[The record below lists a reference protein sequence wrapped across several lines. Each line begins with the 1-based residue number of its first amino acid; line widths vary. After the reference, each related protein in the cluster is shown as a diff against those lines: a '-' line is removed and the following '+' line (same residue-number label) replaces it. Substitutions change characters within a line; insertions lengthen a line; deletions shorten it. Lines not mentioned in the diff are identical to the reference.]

1 MKEKT
6 CLYCKYSCY
15 RAGNREL
22 DEAKKVQH
30 CCKHKKD
37 IDFFNSKCDKFV
49 SYDTV
54 YKFDVT
60 NFTRRKI
67 RCYNNADYPM
77 LKLDEVY
84 NLKFISESPK
94 INEHF
99 VALEEFP
106 GMLFDSLVFEE
117 VKEYKN
123 ERFKTR

>member
-1 MKEKT
+1 
-6 CLYCKYSCY
+6 
-15 RAGNREL
+15 
-22 DEAKKVQH
+22 
-30 CCKHKKD
+30 
-37 IDFFNSKCDKFV
+37 
-49 SYDTV
+49 
-54 YKFDVT
+54 
-60 NFTRRKI
+60 
-67 RCYNNADYPM
+67 M

-117 VKEYKN
+117 VKEHKN